1 MKKNSLGLTFI
12 ELLVVTVI
20 LSIVSLAIYA
30 SFNNGIRIWQR
41 VNKNIPEEDLNI
53 FFDRFALDL
62 RNALQFSGINF
73 SGGSERLEF
82 ATIIN
87 SQRLQKR
94 TVGEVIYLYE
104 PHKQILKREERDF
117 SQIFSGEDGLIRQS
131 LTKIG
136 YLKFQYYSYDKNKK
150 EYVWEEE
157 WLAGGA
163 LPLAVRIEIEF
174 KDGVQTHKF
183 TKTVSIP
190 VSG

>member
-1 MKKNSLGLTFI
+1 MKKNNFGLTFI

-30 SFNNGIRIWQR
+30 NFNNGIRIWQR
-41 VNKNIPEEDLNI
+41 INKNIPEEDLNI

-94 TVGEVIYLYE
+94 TVGKVIYFYE
-104 PHKQILKREERDF
+104 PYKQILRREERDF
-117 SQIFSGEDGLIRQS
+117 SQIFSGEDGLMRQS
-131 LTKIG
+131 LTKIRS
-136 YLKFQYYSYDKNKK
+136 LEFTYYIYDKNKK
-150 EYVWEEE
+150 EYAWEDE
-157 WLAGGA
+157 WMVGA
-163 LPLAVRIEIEF
+163 LPLAVRIELEF